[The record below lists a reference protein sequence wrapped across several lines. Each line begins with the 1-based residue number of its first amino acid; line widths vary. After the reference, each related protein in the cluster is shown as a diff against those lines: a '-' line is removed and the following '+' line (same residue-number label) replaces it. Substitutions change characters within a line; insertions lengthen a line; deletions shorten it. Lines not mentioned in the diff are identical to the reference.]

1 MSGRKGGVGAGRRHR
16 SRGAAVLAALSLSWG
31 CGYFA
36 QDPIGMTV
44 VVLTFTSEMI
54 GCAIFS
60 CDPVAPEGMTLE
72 PVTETYEDGPLV
84 AIDVDASGR
93 IYATLSGRMA
103 NSVLDNRGFDEAE
116 LDEELAISSVEDRV
130 AMIERLIERG
140 QYSAGHFTDTSDRVV
155 VFEDRTNDGSF
166 ETRSDARSF
175 AAPESGIASGVL
187 VLGDEILVADIP
199 DVWRL
204 SKLDEEGLPARAER
218 LSTGW
223 GARWAFYGHDLHGLV
238 QGPDGKIYFS
248 IGDRGFRVATSDGR
262 TLEPDLDV
270 GRGAVLRMNPD
281 GTELEIFAQGLRNPQ
296 ELAFDDY
303 GNLFTGDNNSDS
315 LDEARLVY
323 VAEGGD
329 SGWMMPYQLL
339 RSEEYERGPWNAE
352 GLWHLAHEGQPA
364 WVLPPIAHM
373 TNGPAGFVH
382 APGLG
387 LPDRWRGHFLL
398 ADYAYLPRRS
408 AILGF
413 TVEPDGAGFRA
424 TEPEPFVADV
434 LATDMA
440 FGLDGSMYIAWFQ
453 QFPGPYA
460 GLYRL
465 SLDAS
470 VAGAQAARVR
480 EMRTLVRDGMGH
492 RDAEELARLLGFEDR
507 RVRMPAQFELA
518 RRGDARTL
526 GRVALD
532 RSAPLLAR
540 LHALW
545 GLGQIGAGGLHE
557 IGMRNLDAFR
567 GDDPEVRAQAA
578 RLVGTARAH
587 RLGRAAAGFLS
598 DESARVRYFA
608 AFSVGKVGAVEA
620 VPDLVGVLREN
631 ADCDVFLRH
640 AVVVALSELASEE
653 QLQRLAHDPSSSV
666 RMGALL
672 ARRRREEPAIAV
684 FLDDPDPRLVVEA
697 ARAIYDVPI
706 AGAIPALAALG
717 TLPVPVGAAGAGGED
732 EALHRRVIHAAVA
745 QRSAEGAESLA
756 AFAAAP
762 GTPPDMRREA
772 LSALATYTN
781 PPPRDPVLG
790 RWSPRE
796 ERPPG
801 VVHAALD
808 RHISDL
814 LGTPFEGQAIE
825 VAAVYGRVPLA
836 DEELVARIED
846 EDESTRTRVASL
858 RALAN
863 RADTVRAS
871 DVQRALGA
879 ALASR
884 DPEVRS
890 EARDLLAATDPAA
903 AVVRIAAIPDDAPAR
918 ERQRGIATL
927 ARLERADADAELAR
941 ALGRLNEGTLPA
953 DVRLDVLEAARRRHT
968 AELEAGVA
976 RFESSLDPADPLA
989 RYRIAVY
996 GGDAVRGREVFNG
1009 NGDCKRCHD
1018 VSGGH
1023 GGDTGPPLTELAAR
1037 YDREEILRAVIVPD
1051 ATIAAGFEQ
1060 DGGGSAMPPIA
1071 VELPPSELRDLM
1083 AYLAS
1088 LG

>member
-1 MSGRKGGVGAGRRHR
+1 MTEGEAALRTSRRRRCGGSVI
-16 SRGAAVLAALSLSWG
+16 LFALSLSWG
-31 CGYFA
+31 CGSFA

-44 VVLTFTSEMI
+44 VALTFSSEMI

-84 AIDVDASGR
+84 AIDVDAFGR
-93 IYATLSGRMA
+93 IYATLSGRMENA
-103 NSVLDNRGFDEAE
+103 VLDNRGFDESE
-116 LDEELAISSVEDRV
+116 LDEELAIASVEDRV
-130 AMIERLIERG
+130 AMIDRLVERG
-140 QYSAGHFTDTSDRVV
+140 QYEAHVFTDTSDRVV
-155 VFEDRTNDGSF
+155 VFDDRTNDGSF
-166 ETRSDARSF
+166 ETRSDAGSF
-175 AAPESGIASGVL
+175 SAPASGIASGVL
-187 VLGDEILVADIP
+187 VLQDEVLVTNVP
-199 DVWRL
+199 DVWRF
-204 SKLDEEGLPARAER
+204 SKLDGDGLPAHQER

-248 IGDRGFRVATSDGR
+248 IGDRGFRVETSDGG

-281 GTELEIFAQGLRNPQ
+281 GTDLEIFAQGLRNPQ

-315 LDEARLVY
+315 ADEARLVY

-352 GLWHLAHEGQPA
+352 SLWRLQHDGQPA
-364 WVLPPIAHM
+364 WVLPPIAHL

-387 LPDRWRGHFLL
+387 LPDRWRGHFFL

-408 AILGF
+408 AIVGF
-413 TVEPDGAGFRA
+413 AVEPDGAGFRS
-424 TEPEPFVADV
+424 TQPEPFVADV

-440 FGLDGSMYIAWFQ
+440 FGLDGSLYIAWFQ

-460 GLYRL
+460 RLYRL
-465 SLDAS
+465 SLDTAH
-470 VAGAQAARVR
+470 AAEQAARLR
-480 EMRTLVRDGMGH
+480 EMRALVRDGMGH
-492 RDAEELARLLGFEDR
+492 RDAQELARLLGFEDR

-518 RRGDARTL
+518 RRGDAPTL
-526 GRVALD
+526 GRVALN

-545 GLGQIGAGGLHE
+545 GLGQIGAAGLEE
-557 IGMRNLDAFR
+557 IGLRDLDGFR

-578 RLVGTARAH
+578 RLVGAARADW
-587 RLGRAAAGFLS
+587 LGRAVAAFLS

-620 VPDLVGVLREN
+620 VPDLVRVLREN
-631 ADCDVFLRH
+631 EDRDVFLRH
-640 AVVVALSELASEE
+640 AVVVALSELAGAEPLE
-653 QLQRLAHDPSSSV
+653 RLAHDPSPSV

-672 ARRRREEPAIAV
+672 AMRRRETPAIAV

-706 AGAIPALAALG
+706 RGALPALAALG
-717 TLPVPVGAAGAGGED
+717 GASAAEGAADAEVD

-745 QRSAEGAESLA
+745 LRSAAGAESLA

-772 LSALATYTN
+772 LSALATYTT
-781 PPPRDPVLG
+781 PPPRDAVLG

-796 ERPPG
+796 ERPPE
-801 VVHAALD
+801 VVHVALD
-808 RHISDL
+808 RHVPRL
-814 LGTPFEGQAIE
+814 LGTPFEGRAIE

-836 DEELVARIED
+836 DGELVARVED
-846 EDESTRTRVASL
+846 EDESTSTRVASL
-858 RALAN
+858 RALGN
-863 RADTVRAS
+863 RLGTVRSS
-871 DVQRALGA
+871 DVDRAIGA
-879 ALASR
+879 GLASR
-884 DPEVRS
+884 DPELRS
-890 EARDLLAATDPAA
+890 EARDLLAETDPTA
-903 AVVRIAAIPDDAPAR
+903 AVARIGAIPDDAPAF

-927 ARLERADADAELAR
+927 ARLARDDADAKIAR
-941 ALGRLNEGTLPA
+941 ELGRLNAGTLPA
-953 DVRLDVLEAARRRHT
+953 DVGLDVLEAARARQT
-968 AELEAGVA
+968 KELTAGVA
-976 RFESSLDPADPLA
+976 RFEASLDPADPLA
-989 RYRIAVY
+989 PYRVALY
-996 GGDAVRGREVFNG
+996 GGDAARGSEVFNG
-1009 NGDCKRCHD
+1009 NGDCRRCHD

-1023 GGDTGPPLTELAAR
+1023 GGDTGPELTGLAAR
-1037 YDREEILRAVIVPD
+1037 YDREEILRAILLPD
-1051 ATIAAGFEQ
+1051 ATIASGFEQ
-1060 DGGGSAMPPIA
+1060 RGGGSAMPPIA
-1071 VELPPSELRDLM
+1071 VELPPRELRDLM

-1088 LG
+1088 LR

>member
-1 MSGRKGGVGAGRRHR
+1 MSEAEGTNRVGRRR
-16 SRGAAVLAALSLSWG
+16 RRGGAAILFALSLAWG

-36 QDPIGMTV
+36 QDPIGMAV
-44 VVLTFTSEMI
+44 VVLSFTGEMI

-84 AIDVDASGR
+84 AIDVDASDR
-93 IYATLSGRMA
+93 IYATLSGRMENA
-103 NSVLDNRGFDEAE
+103 VLDNRGFDEAE

-130 AMIERLIERG
+130 AMIERLVERG
-140 QYSAGHFTDTSDRVV
+140 QYSADVFTDTSDRVV
-155 VFEDRTNDGSF
+155 VFDDRTNDGSF
-166 ETRSDARSF
+166 ETRSDAGSF
-175 AAPESGIASGVL
+175 SAPASGIASGVL
-187 VLGDEILVADIP
+187 VLGDELLVTNIP

-204 SKLDEEGLPARAER
+204 SKLDDDGLPAHQER

-248 IGDRGFRVATSDGR
+248 IGDRGFRVETSDGR

-281 GTELEIFAQGLRNPQ
+281 GTALEIFAQGLRNPQ

-315 LDEARLVY
+315 ADQARLVY

-352 GLWHLAHEGQPA
+352 RLWHLQHEGQPA

-387 LPDRWRGHFLL
+387 LPERWRGHFFL

-413 TVEPDGAGFRA
+413 TVEPDGAGFRS

-465 SLDAS
+465 SLDADD
-470 VAGAQAARVR
+470 AGDQAARLR
-480 EMRTLVRDGMGH
+480 EMRALVREGMGH
-492 RDAEELARLLGFEDR
+492 RNARELARLLGFEDR

-526 GRVALD
+526 GDVALD

-545 GLGQIGAGGLHE
+545 GLGQIGAGGLEE
-557 IGMRNLDAFR
+557 IGLRDLDAFR

-578 RLVGTARAH
+578 RLVGAARAD
-587 RLGRAAAGFLS
+587 RLGPAAAGFLS

-620 VPDLVGVLREN
+620 VPDLVRVLREN
-631 ADCDVFLRH
+631 EDRDVFLRH
-640 AVVVALSELASEE
+640 AVVVALSELASDE

-666 RMGALL
+666 RLGALL
-672 ARRRREEPAIAV
+672 AWRRREDPAIAG

-706 AGAIPALAALG
+706 SGAIPALAALG
-717 TLPVPVGAAGAGGED
+717 RATAGVAGADVD
-732 EALHRRVIHAAVA
+732 EGLHRRVIHAAVA
-745 QRSAEGAESLA
+745 LRSAAGAESLA

-762 GTPPDMRREA
+762 ATPPDMRREA
-772 LSALATYTN
+772 LSALATYSK

-790 RWSPRE
+790 RWSPRD
-796 ERPPG
+796 ERPPA

-808 RHISDL
+808 RHVPDL

-825 VAAVYGRVPLA
+825 VAAVYGRVPLE
-836 DEELVARIED
+836 DEELVARVAD

-858 RALAN
+858 RALGN
-863 RADTVRAS
+863 RGETVRPS

-879 ALASR
+879 ALTSR
-884 DPEVRS
+884 DPAVRS
-890 EARDLLAATDPAA
+890 EARDLLATTDPAA
-903 AVVRIAAIPDDAPAR
+903 AVVRIGAIPDDAPAV

-927 ARLERADADAELAR
+927 SRLDRDDADARIALELD
-941 ALGRLNEGTLPA
+941 RLNEGTLPA
-953 DVRLDVLEAARRRHT
+953 DVRLDVLEAARARRT
-968 AELEAGVA
+968 KDLATGLA
-976 RFESSLDPADPLA
+976 RFEASLDPADPLA
-989 RYRIAVY
+989 PYRVAVY
-996 GGDAVRGREVFNG
+996 GGDPERGSEVFNG

-1023 GGDTGPPLTELAAR
+1023 GGDTGPELTGLASR
-1037 YDREEILRAVIVPD
+1037 YDREEILRAILVPD
-1051 ATIAAGFEQ
+1051 ATIASGFEQ
-1060 DGGGSAMPPIA
+1060 EGGGSAMPPIA
-1071 VELPPSELRDLM
+1071 VELPPRDLRDLM

-1088 LG
+1088 LR